1 MAFKMKNKTDIKRKI
16 EERVMMKLKEFREA
30 PMQTEEADEALQQKP
45 KKQLSV
51 HELVI
56 EITKSAGANIKSVE
70 ALKKK
75 SMPTKKSQDL
85 FLQAVDALET
95 LCYDMLEHPMEFLD
109 NHPNDV
115 VDIHKKMLDKKEK
128 SLKSE

>member
-1 MAFKMKNKTDIKRKI
+1 MKNKFDIKRKI
-16 EERVMMKLKEFREA
+16 EERVMTKLKEFREN
-30 PMQTEEADEALQQKP
+30 PMQNEETEQVVQQKP
-45 KKQLSV
+45 KKPLSV

-75 SMPTKKSQDL
+75 TMPTKKSQEL

-95 LCYDMLEHPMEFLD
+95 LCYDMLEYPMEFLD
-109 NHPNDV
+109 NHPDDV

-128 SLKSE
+128 SLKPE

>member
-1 MAFKMKNKTDIKRKI
+1 MKNKTDIKRKI